1 MKKTN
6 RRPSRKDNQAITL
19 DMLSKPKR
27 RIIAEM
33 ASWSDQSPDRFF
45 LNIVRDEQKKRAREV
60 ASYRRAVAKFK
71 KMAKKFK
78 PLTPEE
84 TARWKA
90 IESIRKL
97 VRGY

>member
-1 MKKTN
+1 MKKT
-6 RRPSRKDNQAITL
+6 RQPSIPSL

-33 ASWSDQSPDRFF
+33 ASWVDQSPDRFF

-60 ASYRRAVAKFK
+60 AACRRFRARLK
-71 KMAKKFK
+71 KIKIK

-84 TARWKA
+84 MARWKA
-90 IESIRKL
+90 LEAVRKL